1 MVGTLARLLAEKQ
14 IETPAENFWAD
25 VQGDIEEVNGVLR
38 ITQIRVDYHLKLPAG
53 KKKTPGKSWGC
64 ISRGVPQPQA
74 LWIASGSR
82 TKLCLKSLVE
92 QSLLNA
98 ILSIRVRAFER
109 NLGTGEIYRSS
120 RIIKTKSHFGY
131 NREPIADK
139 PWGRE
144 REEHLTRSKTRQRN
158 PGLLDSNSDALPF
171 TLTTSELLALWIRRD
186 YTSLV

>member
-38 ITQIRVDYHLKLPAG
+38 ITQIRVDYHLKVPDG
-53 KKKTPGKSWGC
+53 NKKRPSKSWEC
-64 ISRGVPQPQA
+64 ILRDVPQPQA

-92 QSLLNA
+92 QLLLNA
-98 ILSIRVRAFER
+98 ILSIRVRAFGYCIISR

-120 RIIKTKSHFGY
+120 RIINNEVSFW
-131 NREPIADK
+131 D
-139 PWGRE
+139 
-144 REEHLTRSKTRQRN
+144 Q
-158 PGLLDSNSDALPF
+158 
-171 TLTTSELLALWIRRD
+171 
-186 YTSLV
+186 